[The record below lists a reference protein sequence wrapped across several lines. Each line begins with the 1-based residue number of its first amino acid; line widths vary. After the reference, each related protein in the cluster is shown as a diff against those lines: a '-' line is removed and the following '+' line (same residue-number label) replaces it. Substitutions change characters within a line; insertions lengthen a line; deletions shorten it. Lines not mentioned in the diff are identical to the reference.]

1 MLPSAIEIPSY
12 YINLTNETNIDAFN
26 SEMKAAFGNSI
37 NTTINVLTTVEGT
50 ASVYVKLMTIIVVA
64 ILVLSGII
72 IASVLYLIVRTML
85 NNKLHDYGIMKVL
98 GFTTKQLVLQTAL
111 SFMPAT
117 VVSAAVGLTLSGIII
132 NPLTALFLSGIG
144 IVKCTFIVPVRFI
157 ALAGTGLVLFSFL
170 IVCLLS
176 LKIRK
181 ISPRALLTGE

>member
-1 MLPSAIEIPSY
+1 
-12 YINLTNETNIDAFN
+12 
-26 SEMKAAFGNSI
+26 
-37 NTTINVLTTVEGT
+37 
-50 ASVYVKLMTIIVVA
+50 
-64 ILVLSGII
+64 
-72 IASVLYLIVRTML
+72 
-85 NNKLHDYGIMKVL
+85 
-98 GFTTKQLVLQTAL
+98 
-111 SFMPAT
+111 MPAT